1 MRESWFWYLPW
12 WETFSDLCSS
22 VLLWCVW
29 LAWTGELGIFPCS
42 QWWCAEIGHRRLVPQ
57 FFLSRLGTFSTQ
69 IGFNGMAN
77 LTFFFSIAHRKITLA
92 FWYTDLQISIFN
104 QIPFGVL
111 IFFHSWIFQID
122 RLWYCDK
129 LGLTPWRHGK
139 QTHTF
144 LYSVPPTWE
153 QVVNSTKCST
163 VPALNKRSDKTE
175 QDFKVG
181 IINEDYRNNTEQKK
195 QSGSNPIAG
204 SRLARS
210 LLFF

>member
-111 IFFHSWIFQID
+111 IFFSLVNIPNWSAVVLWQIRTD
-122 RLWYCDK
+122 TLETWEANSHFPVPC
-129 LGLTPWRHGK
+129 
-139 QTHTF
+139 
-144 LYSVPPTWE
+144 PPTWE

-163 VPALNKRSDKTE
+163 VPALNKWSDKTE

-181 IINEDYRNNTEQKK
+181 IINEDYRNNTKQKK

-204 SRLARS
+204 TRLARS

>member
-12 WETFSDLCSS
+12 WETFSDLCSL

-29 LAWTGELGIFPCS
+29 LAWTGEFGIFPCS
-42 QWWCAEIGHRRLVPQ
+42 QWWCTEIGHRRLAPQ
-57 FFLSRLGTFSTQ
+57 FFLSRLGTFLTQ
-69 IGFNGMAN
+69 IGGKLN
-77 LTFFFSIAHRKITLA
+77 LFFSIAHRKITLA

-122 RLWYCDK
+122 QLWYCDK

-144 LYSVPPTWE
+144 LYPVPPYLRASGQLY
-153 QVVNSTKCST
+153 QVFNCPQLWISDQTKQNRI
-163 VPALNKRSDKTE
+163 LKLE
-175 QDFKVG
+175 
-181 IINEDYRNNTEQKK
+181 
-195 QSGSNPIAG
+195 
-204 SRLARS
+204 
-210 LLFF
+210 

>member
-1 MRESWFWYLPW
+1 
-12 WETFSDLCSS
+12 
-22 VLLWCVW
+22 
-29 LAWTGELGIFPCS
+29 
-42 QWWCAEIGHRRLVPQ
+42 
-57 FFLSRLGTFSTQ
+57 
-69 IGFNGMAN
+69 MAN

-129 LGLTPWRHGK
+129 LGLTPWRHRK

-144 LYSVPPTWE
+144 LYPVPCTLYPVPPTWE

-163 VPALNKRSDKTE
+163 VPALNKWSVKTE
-175 QDFKVG
+175 QGFKVG
-181 IINEDYRNNTEQKK
+181 IINEDYRNNTAEWK
-195 QSGSNPIAG
+195 QPDSKDKIG
-204 SRLARS
+204 
-210 LLFF
+210 

>member
-77 LTFFFSIAHRKITLA
+77 LTFFFSIAHRKITFSFLVHWLA
-92 FWYTDLQISIFN
+92 DQHLQSNSIWCVNFFWLMNIPNWSAVVLWQIRTDTLE
-104 QIPFGVL
+104 
-111 IFFHSWIFQID
+111 
-122 RLWYCDK
+122 
-129 LGLTPWRHGK
+129 
-139 QTHTF
+139 
-144 LYSVPPTWE
+144 TWE
-153 QVVNSTKCST
+153 ANSHFPVPCPPLLGSKLSTLPSVQQPQPWIIDQTKQNRI
-163 VPALNKRSDKTE
+163 LKLE
-175 QDFKVG
+175 
-181 IINEDYRNNTEQKK
+181 
-195 QSGSNPIAG
+195 
-204 SRLARS
+204 
-210 LLFF
+210 

>member
-1 MRESWFWYLPW
+1 MCLVSLDW
-12 WETFSDLCSS
+12 WAWHLSLLSMVMCWNWAPQASAS
-22 VLLWCVW
+22 VFFVQV
-29 LAWTGELGIFPCS
+29 GNIFNS
-42 QWWCAEIGHRRLVPQ
+42 NR
-57 FFLSRLGTFSTQ
+57 Q
-69 IGFNGMAN
+69 IWDGKLN
-77 LTFFFSIAHRKITLA
+77 LFFFSIAHRKITLA

-144 LYSVPPTWE
+144 LYPVPPTWE

-163 VPALNKRSDKTE
+163 VPALNKWSDKTE

-204 SRLARS
+204 TRLVDHYYFFNFNLC
-210 LLFF
+210 LL